1 MEKFTMEVSGMLW
14 RCIIN
19 SFNPFS
25 NNYTMI
31 EQPIKALMSQGTIGA
46 IFLAVLLIA
55 LVLFTTWANRLI
67 QTQLKQK
74 DERIAKLEADVKE
87 LEKFNQNELMAIIT
101 DTQKLMQRSIDS
113 QERIE
118 RFLINFNKI

>member
-1 MEKFTMEVSGMLW
+1 
-14 RCIIN
+14 
-19 SFNPFS
+19 
-25 NNYTMI
+25 MI